1 MEIMFELPGLVDE
14 ARLNRY
20 LLPVAYV
27 AERDSDNNF
36 YVLTEKSRSVVGVCE
51 VEEPFVRVSFFTGKS
66 AGRDFATAF
75 GVEHPECDPKT
86 LFFGFVYKSPNG
98 LYQLDKIPQRLRSRA
113 VMEIKNYVSAR
124 NAFLVSFYRGE
135 WTDTSLEVL
144 SMRKV
149 LGDGVLGDEKGPL
162 SLTLGN
168 IENKNTM

>member
-1 MEIMFELPGLVDE
+1 MFELPGLVDE

-27 AERDSDNNF
+27 AERVSDNKF
-36 YVLTEKSRSVVGVCE
+36 YVLSEENRSVVGVCE
-51 VEEPFVRVSFFTGKS
+51 VEEPFVRVSFFTVKS

-86 LFFGFVYKSPNG
+86 LFFGFVYRSPDG
-98 LYQLDKIPQRLRSRA
+98 LYRLDKIPLRLRSEA
-113 VMEIKNYVSAR
+113 VKKIKDYVSAR
-124 NAFLVSFYRGE
+124 NVFMVSFYRGE

-149 LGDGVLGDEKGPL
+149 FAGAALGDEKGPC

-168 IENKNTM
+168 IENESTV